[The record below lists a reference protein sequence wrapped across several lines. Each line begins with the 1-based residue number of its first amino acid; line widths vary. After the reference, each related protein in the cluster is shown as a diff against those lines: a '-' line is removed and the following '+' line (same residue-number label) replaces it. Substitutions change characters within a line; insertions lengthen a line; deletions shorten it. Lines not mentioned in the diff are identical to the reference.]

1 MDKIIWIRADKPKN
15 QADRKKI
22 VTSAIE
28 NNFVNIILNETDRK
42 SFQKLGKFNP
52 IQIKNNNII
61 NNDQTVEFLELK
73 SKADQEAAMRLAGK
87 SDYVLISTKNW
98 KVIPIENLIAGFQ
111 GSKTKLLV
119 EVKDANE
126 AKLFLLT
133 LEVGVDGVV
142 LNTGSFKKVIELRKL
157 LDNLTRIKLNLVKA
171 KITKIKPIGM
181 GDRVCID
188 TCSILK
194 LGEGMLIG
202 SASNGLFLI
211 HSETVDA
218 EYAATRPF
226 RVNAGPVHSYVLS
239 PNDKTKYLSDL
250 RTGDEVLA
258 VDSTGTARPVLV
270 GRLKIEKRPMIMV
283 EAKNGNKA
291 FTIILQ
297 NAETI
302 RLISDGKPKSIVD
315 LKEGDSVLMWI
326 GSKGRHFGMKVDES
340 IVEK

>member
-1 MDKIIWIRADKPKN
+1 LDKIIWIRADKPKN

-87 SDYVLISTKNW
+87 YDYVLISTKNW

-119 EVKDANE
+119 EVKDATE
-126 AKLFLLT
+126 AKLFLQT